1 MQQLFGRRIL
11 VNVPEKKASA
21 LDSLELNKQDEDAVL
36 REAMKLWSKLEIF
49 AVGDECSKLQAGD
62 LVYITTSALENA
74 ERIELDGKM
83 KFMLSEYDAAFK
95 W

>member
-1 MQQLFGRRIL
+1 MEQLFGRRIL

-21 LDSLELNKQDEDAVL
+21 LDSLELSKQDEDAVL
-36 REAMKLWSKLEIF
+36 RDAMKLWSKLEIF
-49 AVGDECSKLQAGD
+49 AVGDECVKVKAGD
-62 LVYITTSALENA
+62 LIYITTSSLENA